1 MVADWSEGDAMRTP
15 PSVPFDPD
23 YPDLIAINREWYA
36 LTADRDGEQWQ
47 AAALAAGV
55 GAYPVRVVSKRDTDG
70 ETTQRQVTDL
80 RLFASGFD
88 ALIQR
93 NNASGQ
99 STIVTLSGAFH
110 RDDCTESDVAEL
122 LPLGFMAIETSEG
135 CFQVWFRLPDRQ
147 SDTEGRRQFHQLVTN
162 AGIGGNPGATHS
174 ARWPGSINGKPSR
187 NGWMV
192 RLVGRDDGRVTTLD
206 EVASTLC
213 PTLTSKNAVGAI
225 PERLTGNQRVK
236 YNQSSRRRFPNYER
250 CLAGKPTRSEADAS
264 FIRIAIDYH
273 FSDDQII
280 GELARVSERFGTL
293 TERQQRQDV
302 DRVRSKFTG
311 YAIPYP
317 DGRNVN
323 TRQL

>member
-1 MVADWSEGDAMRTP
+1 MRTP
-15 PSVPFDPD
+15 PSVPFDPE

-36 LTADRDGEQWQ
+36 LTAERESEQWQ
-47 AAALAAGV
+47 AVALAAGV
-55 GAYPVRVVSKRDTDG
+55 GAYPVRVVTKRDTDG

-80 RLFASGFD
+80 QLFAEGFD
-88 ALIQR
+88 RLVER
-93 NNASGQ
+93 NNAEGL

-110 RDDCTESDVAEL
+110 RDDCSQSDVAEL
-122 LPLGFMAIETSEG
+122 LPLGFMAIETSANSY
-135 CFQVWFRLPDRQ
+135 QVWFRLPERE
-147 SDTEGRRQFHQLVTN
+147 SDTEGRRQFHAILTA

-174 ARWPGSINGKPSR
+174 ARWPGTVNGKPSR

-192 RLVGRDDGRVTTLD
+192 RIVGRDDGRVTTLD
-206 EVASTLC
+206 EVASMLS

-236 YNQSSRRRFPNYER
+236 YNQSSRRRFPNYDR

-280 GELARVSERFGTL
+280 GELARVSERFALL

-302 DRVRSKFTG
+302 GRVRSKFTG

-317 DGRNVN
+317 DRSNVN

>member
-1 MVADWSEGDAMRTP
+1 MSQTNLVP
-15 PSVPFDPD
+15 PSVPFDSE
-23 YPDLIAINREWYA
+23 YPDLIAISREWYA
-36 LTADRDGEQWQ
+36 LTAERESEQWQ
-47 AAALAAGV
+47 AVALAAGV

-88 ALIQR
+88 RLLTR

-110 RDDCTESDVAEL
+110 RDDCSQTDVAEL

-147 SDTEGRRQFHQLVTN
+147 SDTEGRRQFHALLTA

-192 RLVGRDDGRVTTLD
+192 RIVGRDDGRVTTLE
-206 EVASTLC
+206 EVASSQRPTLTLC
-213 PTLTSKNAVGAI
+213 PTLTSENAVGAI
-225 PERLTGNQRVK
+225 PERLRVSQRVK
-236 YNQSSRRRFPNYER
+236 YNQSSRRRYPDYER

-264 FIRIAIDYH
+264 WIRIALDYH
-273 FSDDQII
+273 FGDDEIVR
-280 GELARVSERFGTL
+280 ELARVSERFALL

-302 DRVRSKFTG
+302 ARIRAKFAG

-317 DGRNVN
+317 DGRNTA

>member
-1 MVADWSEGDAMRTP
+1 MRTNTVP
-15 PSVPFDPD
+15 PSVPFDSEF
-23 YPDLIAINREWYA
+23 PDLIAISREWYA
-36 LTADRDGEQWQ
+36 LTAERESEQWQ
-47 AAALAAGV
+47 AVALAAGV
-55 GAYPVRVVSKRDTDG
+55 GAYPVRVVSKRDSDG
-70 ETTQRQVTDL
+70 ETTQRQVTNL

-88 ALIQR
+88 RLIQR
-93 NNASGQ
+93 NNAEGL

-122 LPLGFMAIETSEG
+122 LPLGFMAIQTSRESY
-135 CFQVWFRLPDRQ
+135 QVWFRLPDRQ

-192 RLVGRDDGRVTTLD
+192 RIVGRDDGRVTTLE

-213 PTLTSKNAVGAI
+213 PTLTSKNAAGAI
-225 PERLTGNQRVK
+225 PEPLRVSQRVK
-236 YNQSSRRRFPNYER
+236 YNQSSRRRYPDYGR
-250 CLAGKPTRSEADAS
+250 CLVGKPTRSEADAS
-264 FIRIAIDYH
+264 WIRIALDYH
-273 FSDDQII
+273 FGDDEIVR
-280 GELARVSERFGTL
+280 ELARVSERFALL

-302 DRVRSKFTG
+302 ARIRAKFAG
-311 YAIPYP
+311 YVIPYP
-317 DGRNVN
+317 DRSNVN

>member
-1 MVADWSEGDAMRTP
+1 MRTNTVP
-15 PSVPFDPD
+15 PSVPFDSEF
-23 YPDLIAINREWYA
+23 PDLIAINREWYA
-36 LTADRDGEQWQ
+36 LTAERESEQWQ
-47 AAALAAGV
+47 AVSLAAGV
-55 GAYPVRVVSKRDTDG
+55 GAYPVRVVTKRDTDG

-80 RLFASGFD
+80 RLFAAGFD
-88 ALIQR
+88 RLVER

-110 RDDCTESDVAEL
+110 RDDCTAGDVAEL

-192 RLVGRDDGRVTTLD
+192 RIVGRDDGRVTTLE
-206 EVASTLC
+206 EVSTLC
-213 PTLTSKNAVGAI
+213 PTLTAENAVGAI

-236 YNQSSRRRFPNYER
+236 YNQSSRRRYPDYQR
-250 CLAGKPTRSEADAS
+250 CLVGKPTRSEADAS
-264 FIRIAIDYH
+264 WIRIALDYH
-273 FSDDQII
+273 FSEDQII
-280 GELARVSERFGTL
+280 GELARHSERFATL

-302 DRVRSKFTG
+302 SRIRAKFAG

-317 DGRNVN
+317 DGRNTA